1 MSQTKAQLL
10 GGVGFSTADSLTV
23 HNGLA
28 VTGVVTATSFSGGAS
43 GDFSIE
49 DKIVHT
55 GDTNTAIRFP
65 AADTFTVETAG
76 SERLRITSAGNVGI
90 GSDVPL
96 TPLDVI
102 KSGDN
107 VVSRFSNGTRGL
119 DIAAT
124 STGGSLQTYNATQT
138 IDIKTFGATGSDI
151 KFSTNNTER
160 MRVDS
165 SGRVSITNSTPGS
178 FDADADNLVVGSGS
192 GNNGITIYS
201 GNDSLANFYFADG
214 TSSAAE
220 KYAGGINYSHSS
232 NNMAFFTNGGQTA
245 MNIDSAQRVL
255 IGTSAATS
263 KLHVIGNEIR
273 FSNSTNAS
281 YYGTLTHDAGTTG
294 ANIYNSVDATTV
306 SHIWQNSGNERM
318 RITSAGAFKSSTD
331 GTYQNSSSTSHE
343 FCQSNASVYALKIEH
358 SGTTPSGILIDYSG
372 VTQNDTGSSFI
383 QGEDATTF
391 RFRFASN
398 GGLYNY
404 QANNSNLC
412 DEREKKN
419 IVSLD
424 SKWDK
429 VKNWELKK
437 FHYNE
442 DADTDDLRY
451 GVIAQQVE
459 QHCPELISDWI
470 KQSAAEAVLDDDG
483 NVVTPAKEEILRKGV
498 KEQQMLWMAI
508 KALQE
513 AQTRIEALETKVAA
527 LEAA

>member
-1 MSQTKAQLL
+1 
-10 GGVGFSTADSLTV
+10 
-23 HNGLA
+23 
-28 VTGVVTATSFSGGAS
+28 
-43 GDFSIE
+43 
-49 DKIVHT
+49 
-55 GDTNTAIRFP
+55 
-65 AADTFTVETAG
+65 
-76 SERLRITSAGNVGI
+76 
-90 GSDVPL
+90 
-96 TPLDVI
+96 
-102 KSGDN
+102 
-107 VVSRFSNGTRGL
+107 
-119 DIAAT
+119 
-124 STGGSLQTYNATQT
+124 
-138 IDIKTFGATGSDI
+138 
-151 KFSTNNTER
+151 
-160 MRVDS
+160 
-165 SGRVSITNSTPGS
+165 
-178 FDADADNLVVGSGS
+178 
-192 GNNGITIYS
+192 
-201 GNDSLANFYFADG
+201 
-214 TSSAAE
+214 
-220 KYAGGINYSHSS
+220 
-232 NNMAFFTNGGQTA
+232 

-306 SHIWQNSGNERM
+306 SHISQNSGNERM

-331 GTYQNSSSTSHE
+331 GTYQNSSSTSNE

-498 KEQQMLWMAI
+498 KEQQMMWMAI

-513 AQTRIEALETKVAA
+513 AQTRIETLETKVAA
-527 LEAA
+527 LEGS